1 MTEQI
6 IALDLDDQR
15 NGAHQRKGKELLG
28 TLRLVKGGVR
38 SAIGKHQPVEAELT
52 VVGLI
57 AKIAAVGPECRAVF
71 RFFRQ
76 RLIDP
81 VPDKSA
87 LQPGMAAECLPVAGK
102 AAKAVAHRVSILAQD

>member
-1 MTEQI
+1 MLVVSMTEQI
-6 IALDLDDQR
+6 IALDIDDQR

-57 AKIAAVGPECRAVF
+57 AKIAAVGPVCRAVF
-71 RFFRQ
+71 RFF
-76 RLIDP
+76 
-81 VPDKSA
+81 VSA
-87 LQPGMAAECLPVAGK
+87 
-102 AAKAVAHRVSILAQD
+102 